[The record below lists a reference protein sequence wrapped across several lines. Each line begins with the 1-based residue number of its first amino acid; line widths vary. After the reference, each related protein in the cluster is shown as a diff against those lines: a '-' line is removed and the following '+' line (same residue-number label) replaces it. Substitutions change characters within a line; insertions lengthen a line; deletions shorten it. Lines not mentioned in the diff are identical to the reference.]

1 MKAVAREQQC
11 YHNEADV
18 QGNNSS
24 TIEYNKIT
32 VQQLRQEIKSVGID
46 VPRIVKMRKIQLV
59 ET

>member
-1 MKAVAREQQC
+1 MASSRHENQMKAVAREQQC

-32 VQQLRQEIKSVGID
+32 V
-46 VPRIVKMRKIQLV
+46 
-59 ET
+59 